1 MPRKLFLH
9 LGRFVLQTTETSI
22 HLNNYLGKIKL
33 YILKKQHLP
42 NKHKMLKI
50 SRLDM
55 DVRDSVISNK

>member
-42 NKHKMLKI
+42 NKHKMLKT